1 MSMGMRI
8 AAALLAV
15 VVVPAQEPEFKDL
28 NGLMASLPAAKVV
41 PLDPTSAL
49 LFSALP
55 LACVDDLQPR
65 PGATRPY
72 FWQPTYRTIDDYART
87 RSFWGCND
95 WPTAVGATW
104 TMVSLLKKYPE
115 LPSGE
120 LIREK
125 LTDHLGRQNLEGE
138 LAYFKGAGTAQR
150 PYGYAWFLKLYA
162 ELATWKDPDGTRYAE
177 NATPLARFF
186 ADGLIGYLIDLE
198 RPNRT
203 AGQANSALML
213 SLLLDYVDATR
224 DQTIRR
230 AVTETARRLYLS
242 DKNCPTASEASSPEM
257 VSPCLTEAALMSRVL
272 EPAAYVIWLDA
283 FLPAAHSAN
292 FKPLRSISFEATG
305 PARGRGG
312 RGDRSAAPAPTATP
326 TTTPSAAVPTNARAN
341 WIGLAFTRAGA
352 FARVAAA
359 LPPTDARIEVFRRL
373 SEIHADMGY
382 SELTHPAAFEAPL
395 VGAFAVSY
403 LLSTP
408 TGGTR

>member
-1 MSMGMRI
+1 MSMGTWM
-8 AAALLAV
+8 AAALLTIA
-15 VVVPAQEPEFKDL
+15 VVPAQEPEFKDL
-28 NGLMASLPAAKVV
+28 NGLMASLPAAKVT
-41 PLDPTSAL
+41 PLDPPSAL

-65 PGATRPY
+65 PTATRPY
-72 FWQPTYRTIDDYART
+72 FWQPAYRTIDDYTRT
-87 RSFWGCND
+87 RAFWGCND

-104 TMVSLLKKYPE
+104 TMVSLLKRYPE
-115 LPSGE
+115 LPSGQ

-138 LAYFKGAGTAQR
+138 LGYFKGAGNAQR

-162 ELATWKDPDGTRYAE
+162 ELATWKDADGTRYAE

-186 ADGLIGYLIDLE
+186 ADGLVVYLIDLE

-203 AGQANSALML
+203 AGQANSALLL

-230 AVTETARRLYLS
+230 AVTETARRLYLT
-242 DKNCPTASEASSPEM
+242 DKNCATADEAKSPEM
-257 VSPCLTEAALMSRVL
+257 ISPCLTEAALMARVL
-272 EPAAYVIWLDA
+272 EPPAYVAWLDA
-283 FLPAAHSAN
+283 FLPPAHSLN
-292 FKPLRSISFEATG
+292 FKPLRSISFDATG

-312 RGDRSAAPAPTATP
+312 RGATPAPTVTP
-326 TTTPSAAVPTNARAN
+326 TPAAGNGPNPRAS

-352 FARVAAA
+352 FARIAAA
-359 LPPTDARIEVFRRL
+359 LPPTDPRVEVFRRL
-373 SEIHADMGY
+373 SEIHADMGNRER
-382 SELTHPAAFEAPL
+382 SHPAAFEAPW
-395 VGAFAVSY
+395 VGTFAVSY
-403 LLSTP
+403 LLSAP